1 MLIFTFL
8 YSLVME
14 VACGEHGDYV
24 QKLVIAVNAGQ
35 CNRFIMQGHND
46 GNKMISNDLFKTTT
60 PAADSLV
67 VPNGSVKTPVTP
79 ATCTTSL
86 LDSSEHLPQS
96 EKNGRLYR

>member
-1 MLIFTFL
+1 
-8 YSLVME
+8 ME

-46 GNKMISNDLFKTTT
+46 GNKMISNDLFKSSA
-60 PAADSLV
+60 PATDSLA

-96 EKNGRLYR
+96 EKNGRLRRV